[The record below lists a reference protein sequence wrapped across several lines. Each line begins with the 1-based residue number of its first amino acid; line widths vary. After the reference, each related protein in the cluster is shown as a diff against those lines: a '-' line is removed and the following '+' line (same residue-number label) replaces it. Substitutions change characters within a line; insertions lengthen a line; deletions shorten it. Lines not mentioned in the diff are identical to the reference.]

1 MAQYTD
7 QTKTAILQRMLDA
20 TASDIDKRQGSITF
34 DMLSPSAIELALAY
48 AQLDNV
54 LNFGFADTTY
64 GEYLDR
70 RAGELGLTRVSATKA
85 SAVSGITF
93 SGTNGTVIPI
103 GTRVST
109 GGSTPIYFVTTAAGT
124 IASGTATV
132 TAEAESAGANGNVG
146 IGLVNTVVGNLT
158 GVTSVTNTVNF
169 IGGSDTESDVALLQR
184 YYDRVRTPQTSGNV
198 GEYRAWALSR
208 PGVGDVKVYP
218 IWNGNGT
225 VKVDLLS
232 TDKRAPSSSV
242 ISDVATYIESVRP
255 IGATVTV
262 IGAPEVAIN
271 VTATLTLVS
280 GKTLSDAQT
289 EISAGV
295 TDYLKTL
302 AFVDPIVRINE
313 IGKIILD
320 AASVLDYS
328 GLTVNSGTGNVSIAD
343 GSVAVLG
350 TVTLT

>member
-1 MAQYTD
+1 
-7 QTKTAILQRMLDA
+7 
-20 TASDIDKRQGSITF
+20 
-34 DMLSPSAIELALAY
+34 
-48 AQLDNV
+48 
-54 LNFGFADTTY
+54 
-64 GEYLDR
+64 
-70 RAGELGLTRVSATKA
+70 
-85 SAVSGITF
+85 
-93 SGTNGTVIPI
+93 
-103 GTRVST
+103 
-109 GGSTPIYFVTTAAGT
+109 
-124 IASGTATV
+124 
-132 TAEAESAGANGNVG
+132 
-146 IGLVNTVVGNLT
+146 
-158 GVTSVTNTVNF
+158 
-169 IGGSDTESDVALLQR
+169 
-184 YYDRVRTPQTSGNV
+184 
-198 GEYRAWALSR
+198 
-208 PGVGDVKVYP
+208 VYP

-232 TDKRAPSSSV
+232 TDKRAPLASV
-242 ISDVATYIESVRP
+242 ITDVAAYIESVRP

-280 GKTLSDAQT
+280 GKTLTDAQT

-302 AFVDPIVRINE
+302 AFVDPVVRINE

-328 GLTVNSGTGNVSIAD
+328 GLTVNSGTGNVSITD

>member
-1 MAQYTD
+1 MAQYAD

-20 TASDIDKRQGSITF
+20 TASDIDKRQGSITY

-64 GEYLDR
+64 GDYLDR
-70 RAGELGLTRVSATKA
+70 RAGELGLTRVAAVKAT
-85 SAVSGITF
+85 GQITF
-93 SGTNGTVIPI
+93 SGTNGTVVPI

-109 GGSTPIYFVTTAAGT
+109 GGSAPIYFVTTVAGT
-124 IASGTATV
+124 ITSGTATV
-132 TAEAESAGANGNVG
+132 AAEAETAGASGNVG

-158 GVTSVTNTVNF
+158 GVTSVTNSANF
-169 IGGSDTESDVALLQR
+169 TGGADTESDSALLQR
-184 YYDRVRTPQTSGNV
+184 YYDRVRTPQTSGNI
-198 GEYRAWALSR
+198 GDYRSWALSR

-232 TDKRAPSSSV
+232 TDKRAPLASV
-242 ISDVATYIESVRP
+242 ITDVAAYIESVRP

-271 VTATLTLVS
+271 VSATLTIVS
-280 GKTLSDAQT
+280 GKTLTDAQT

-302 AFVDPIVRINE
+302 AFVDPVVRINE

-328 GLTVNSGTGNVSIAD
+328 GLTVNSGTGNVSITD